1 MKSVTPT
8 MPSQRDLKT
17 QVSRQLAPRSSKR
30 SPKTL
35 VSGQGTRK
43 AWYGKLAMPFF
54 AFSLALFVVAVGLLA
69 RARLAKPAASTP
81 AVTADAPLAVGEA
94 TVTTSLFFR
103 ATPADAALFLD
114 GEALPDNPARVT
126 RTRDGKAHKAR
137 AIAPGY
143 SPKEVSVAFDGAS
156 VQVDLALESLP
167 TSAASVSSAVVERP
181 LRKQASAAPEPPA
194 PTPIPS
200 AGHRPA
206 KVIIDPTDP
215 WQR

>member
-1 MKSVTPT
+1 MKGATPT

-17 QVSRQLAPRSSKR
+17 QVSRQLAPKSSKR

-54 AFSLALFVVAVGLLA
+54 AFSFSLFVVAVGLLVKA
-69 RARLAKPAASTP
+69 RITKHAASAP
-81 AVTADAPLAVGEA
+81 PVSAEAPLSGGEA
-94 TVTTSLFFR
+94 ALTTALFFR

-114 GEALPDNPARVT
+114 DEPLPDNPARVT
-126 RTRDGKAHKAR
+126 RNRDGKAHKAR
-137 AIAPGY
+137 ALAPGY
-143 SPKEVSVAFDGAS
+143 LPKEVSVAFDGAS
-156 VQVDLALESLP
+156 VQLDLALESLP

-181 LRKQASAAPEPPA
+181 LRKQASAS
-194 PTPIPS
+194 PTPTAPS
-200 AGHRPA
+200 PTASVGRRPA